1 MSSNR
6 LPGKVLMEVGGGK
19 LIDRII
25 NSALLSSKVNKIY
38 VATSNDKSDD
48 PLVEYLKNEE
58 VSIFR
63 GSLDNV
69 FSRYYEIALIEK
81 NNFDSVVRLTAD
93 CPLLDSNLIDNVI
106 EYHDKNNYEYTTT
119 GLSKSFPL
127 GQAVEVI
134 NLKTL
139 LELNTNSLDK
149 EDLEHVTRY
158 IWKRPQT
165 FNCGSFTYV
174 NKKYPGF
181 WDTYTL
187 FRLYINC
194 FAPREQAYFHTDSG
208 VWTFLYYPIHN
219 FDCDKNQGGC
229 TEFFVDEQIIG
240 IPPYYNSMVRFSA
253 PMEHRATPFK
263 DHHRFTIAL
272 KCIKK

>member
-1 MSSNR
+1 MDSIQQVDEFFPDDIANHIAEYAFYR
-6 LPGKVLMEVGGGK
+6 AQYNYGE
-19 LIDRII
+19 
-25 NSALLSSKVNKIY
+25 
-38 VATSNDKSDD
+38 SDNPD
-48 PLVEYLKNEE
+48 AP
-58 VSIFR
+58 
-63 GSLDNV
+63 
-69 FSRYYEIALIEK
+69 A
-81 NNFDSVVRLTAD
+81 
-93 CPLLDSNLIDNVI
+93 
-106 EYHDKNNYEYTTT
+106 T
-119 GLSKSFPL
+119 GLVANLFHLKVGAL
-127 GQAVEVI
+127 GENEKVI
-134 NLKTL
+134 YDYFI
-139 LELNTNSLDK
+139 E
-149 EDLEHVTRY
+149 
-158 IWKRPQT
+158 
-165 FNCGSFTYV
+165 YV

-272 KCIKK
+272 KCIKNEK

>member
-1 MSSNR
+1 MKSLVIIQARMSSNR

-25 NSALLSSKVNKIY
+25 NSALLSSKVNKLY

-106 EYHDKNNYEYTTT
+106 EYHDKNNYEYTST

-158 IWKRPQT
+158 IWKRPET

-174 NKKYPGF
+174 NKKYPNANE
-181 WDTYTL
+181 L
-187 FRLYINC
+187 RL
-194 FAPREQAYFHTDSG
+194 T
-208 VWTFLYYPIHN
+208 
-219 FDCDKNQGGC
+219 
-229 TEFFVDEQIIG
+229 VDETEDVQLIKEIIKGLNYKSENKVSLDEIIEYLYKNPSLIEINSHIKQI
-240 IPPYYNSMVRFSA
+240 V
-253 PMEHRATPFK
+253 T
-263 DHHRFTIAL
+263 
-272 KCIKK
+272 